1 MELVLIIVPNV
12 FHPTNGLFNYF
23 VIVMQCLRFCV
34 FIIMP
39 CLYFGLRNDKKVY
52 DNADAERQ
60 SLLRKK
66 VAPKLSSSEDSSAN
80 GSGYGSTNAQESDT
94 AENSEAE
101 SEDSW
106 LAEQRKAQ
114 ELISK
119 RLKQDGNW
127 FTYAK
132 GFTVGPNLCIMGNKH
147 ADQSE
152 DILSLHLA
160 DTQQDS
166 SIQSCPRWTMLACY
180 KRLECSSSQSNG
192 RNDR

>member
-1 MELVLIIVPNV
+1 MVVPNA
-12 FHPTNGLFNYF
+12 FRPPNGLFDY
-23 VIVMQCLRFCV
+23 VEIATQCLRICTFV
-34 FIIMP
+34 VLPF
-39 CLYFGLRNDKKVY
+39 LYFGLRNDKKEY

-66 VAPKLSSSEDSSAN
+66 VAPRPSSSEDSTVN
-80 GSGYGSTNAQESDT
+80 GNGYGSTNAQESDT
-94 AENSEAE
+94 ADEASEAE

-132 GFTVGPNLCIMGNKH
+132 GFTVSSNLCITGNRD
-147 ADQSE
+147 ADLFQ

-160 DTQQDS
+160 GT
-166 SIQSCPRWTMLACY
+166 
-180 KRLECSSSQSNG
+180 
-192 RNDR
+192 